1 MTLKSDAQFKEKL
14 TCDLKN
20 DMSNLAKFHQSIQK
34 SQNWDSDR
42 IIFSKVEHV

>member
-1 MTLKSDAQFKEKL
+1 MTLTSDAKFNEKL

-20 DMSNLAKFHQSIQK
+20 DMINLAKFHQSIQK

-42 IIFSKVEHV
+42 ILSSKVEHV